1 MEYKT
6 IEKNIIGFSISNKG
20 DSYTQGFNP
29 KTGMTLDGNFSNASS
44 EEVNLAVEKANE
56 AFEEYRNISGKQKA
70 LFLNAIADDLNTP
83 LAIAEMHKLA
93 KSGNIK
99 DLKASGIFL
108 GLFGNSSNQKSKL
121 TISQDSQQLIE
132 FLFKQRMDARKR
144 KDYARADE
152 LRDGFIQAGLIIN
165 DTKDGIVWELSDDF
179 DIKKLEDLQ

>member
-1 MEYKT
+1 
-6 IEKNIIGFSISNKG
+6 
-20 DSYTQGFNP
+20 
-29 KTGMTLDGNFSNASS
+29 
-44 EEVNLAVEKANE
+44 
-56 AFEEYRNISGKQKA
+56 
-70 LFLNAIADDLNTP
+70 
-83 LAIAEMHKLA
+83 MHKLA

-108 GLFGNSSNQKSKL
+108 GLFGNSSNQNSKL